1 MNILFVT
8 NNLYP
13 HLNANSEIAY
23 KLAAVLK
30 ENHNCN
36 VTILGYS
43 DKERNNNDNP
53 YHVDEYEMKAIGL
66 GRRIMARREN
76 RAIKFIRLLLHPA
89 ALMYVLFPSKNSQYL
104 LKKHYCKAIKKVV
117 HRRNIHCLVCFK
129 NPNDTIAGA
138 IEANLSA
145 PIIAYELDPWENEE
159 GQIDEMVREQQY
171 FLEKNCAAIISTMLL
186 YKTYFESGS
195 RIPPERVSRA
205 EFPNIIEQ
213 KMTNASLFTDN
224 MIHCVFT
231 GQLYDD
237 IRNPKFTI
245 DLFSK
250 LGKEGIVLDIF
261 GNDNGCLKNITL
273 PENVIYHGEVMSE
286 DATAYIM
293 SSDVVVNIGNT
304 LMNQMPSKILTYIST
319 GKPIL
324 NIIKD
329 KECPTL
335 KYVNKYP
342 LAISVLESD
351 SVTEAIVN
359 EVGDFCR
366 QSRGKAVEF
375 NTIKKMYHEAT
386 PEYVGNS
393 LFEVI
398 MRIK

>member
-1 MNILFVT
+1 M
-8 NNLYP
+8 
-13 HLNANSEIAY
+13 
-23 KLAAVLK
+23 
-30 ENHNCN
+30 
-36 VTILGYS
+36 
-43 DKERNNNDNP
+43 
-53 YHVDEYEMKAIGL
+53 
-66 GRRIMARREN
+66 
-76 RAIKFIRLLLHPA
+76 
-89 ALMYVLFPSKNSQYL
+89 
-104 LKKHYCKAIKKVV
+104 
-117 HRRNIHCLVCFK
+117 VCFK